1 MADSHLRI
9 LRPYLGDSTPRPM
22 WLLPAA
28 SLIAEAAARIYY
40 RLTVAG
46 AQVPGSG
53 PVLLVANHPNSLLD
67 PVLVSAVARRPVRYL
82 AKAPLFTDRMVGWL
96 VRGSGSIPVYRRVDD
111 SQAMSGNVDTFRAA
125 HTALA
130 QGAAI
135 GIFPEGLSHSEPGLA
150 DLKTGAAR
158 IALGAAAD
166 HTSFPIVPVGLVFRR
181 KHVFRSE
188 AFAVIGHPVA
198 WDDLAARSA
207 EDREVVRELTTRID
221 AALRRVTLNLEQW
234 EDRPLVECAEGIW
247 TAQWGATTDEA
258 QRVARLGI
266 TTSVLQQ
273 LRAAPTS
280 RWADAIDGITTHCRR
295 LQRLRLK
302 PGDLGRDTRVRAGVT
317 WGIRRLYLVGLPAFA
332 VGVAGYTLFW
342 LPYHAT
348 DRITRMMKPDND
360 RRATYNLLVGIVAYT
375 IWILALGAV
384 VTWRLGLLAGATA
397 VVGVPLIGLI
407 GLWTRERWR
416 GAWRDARRF
425 FLLRSRGTLIATL
438 RRRQTELAE
447 QLREMYG
454 EIAAG
459 GSDSSQ

>member
-1 MADSHLRI
+1 
-9 LRPYLGDSTPRPM
+9 M

-28 SLIAEAAARIYY
+28 SLISEAAARIYY

-46 AQVPGSG
+46 AQVPGTG

-111 SQAMSGNVDTFRAA
+111 AQAMKGNVDMFRAA
-125 HTALA
+125 HQALGE
-130 QGAAI
+130 GAAI

-158 IALGAAAD
+158 IALGAPLERKA
-166 HTSFPIVPVGLVFRR
+166 FPIVPVGLVFRR
-181 KHVFRSE
+181 KHVFRSA

-198 WDDLAARSA
+198 WDDLAPRSPD
-207 EDREVVRELTTRID
+207 DREAVRELTRRID

-266 TTSVLQQ
+266 TTEVLHQ
-273 LRAAPTS
+273 LRNEPTS
-280 RWADAIDGITTHCRR
+280 RWADAIDAVTTHCRR

-302 PGDLGRDTRVRAGVT
+302 PGDLSQDIRVRAGVT

-332 VGVAGYTLFW
+332 LGLVGYVLFW
-342 LPYHAT
+342 LPYHTT
-348 DRITRMMKPDND
+348 DRITRFMKPDDD
-360 RRATYNLLVGIVAYT
+360 RRATYNLLIGIVVYST
-375 IWILALGAV
+375 WVLALGAG
-384 VTWRLGLLAGATA
+384 VTWRVGGVLFGIATVITVPLVGLL
-397 VVGVPLIGLI
+397 

-416 GAWRDARRF
+416 GAWRDVRRF
-425 FLLRSRGTLIATL
+425 FLLRSRGTLIAML
-438 RRRQTELAE
+438 RRRQQEIAE
-447 QLREMYG
+447 GLRDMYA

-459 GSDSSQ
+459 EDR